1 MFSFAN
7 PEILFIILPALV
19 FSITVHEFFH
29 AYTAYLLGD
38 RTAWSQ
44 GRVTLNP
51 VAHFDPYG
59 FLFIILSMAAGIG
72 FGWGKPVPVNPLR
85 LRNPRRDIILVTIA
99 GPLSNFFIAFTA
111 AYIHKII
118 ILIAGNSFNEV
129 EVFLT
134 YLVILNVGLGIFN
147 LAPVPPLDGF
157 TVLSGLLPYELARNL
172 EGLRRYGMIPLLI
185 FIYSPLY
192 NLWIVP
198 MHKVMN
204 FLLLVGDFP
213 LHF

>member
-1 MFSFAN
+1 MFTFAN
-7 PEILFIILPALV
+7 PEILFLILPALV
-19 FSITVHEFFH
+19 FSITVHEFSH

-85 LRNPRRDIILVTIA
+85 LNNPKRDIMFVTAA
-99 GPLSNFFIAFTA
+99 GPMSNFFIAFTA
-111 AYIHKII
+111 TYIHKIFCLFMTVPSALEI
-118 ILIAGNSFNEV
+118 
-129 EVFLT
+129 FLS

-157 TVLSGLLPYELARNL
+157 TILSGFLPYELARNL
-172 EGLRRYGMIPLLI
+172 EGLRRYGMIPLLV

-192 NLWIVP
+192 SLWIVP
-198 MHKVMN
+198 MRKVMN
-204 FLLLVGDFP
+204 FLLLAGDFP
-213 LHF
+213 IHF

>member
-1 MFSFAN
+1 MFTFAN
-7 PEILFIILPALV
+7 PEILFLILPALV

-85 LRNPRRDIILVTIA
+85 LRNPRRDIMFVTAA

-111 AYIHKII
+111 AYIHKIFCLFMTVPSALEI
-118 ILIAGNSFNEV
+118 
-129 EVFLT
+129 FLS

-157 TVLSGLLPYELARNL
+157 TILSGFLPYELARNL

-192 NLWIVP
+192 SLWIVP
-198 MHKVMN
+198 MRKVMN
-204 FLLLVGDFP
+204 FLLLAGDFP
-213 LHF
+213 IHF